1 MQLQKLTEAMIE
13 YMSGDARR
21 IQHFTKV
28 HAFAS
33 LIGKQEGLDS
43 ATQFIL
49 EAAALTHDIGI
60 KNGEAKFG
68 AGKCSGKTQELEGPP
83 VAAKLLARLGFTAAV
98 CERVCYLI
106 GHHHTY
112 TNIDGMDYQILVE
125 ADFLVNFYED
135 GMSKEAIQT
144 ACARIFK
151 TESGLKLCRRMYGI
165 EG

>member
-1 MQLQKLTEAMIE
+1 M
-13 YMSGDARR
+13 
-21 IQHFTKV
+21 
-28 HAFAS
+28 
-33 LIGKQEGLDS
+33 
-43 ATQFIL
+43 IL

-83 VAAKLLARLGFTAAV
+83 AAAELLAKLGFAPDV

-144 ACARIFK
+144 ACGRIFK
-151 TESGLKLCRRMYGI
+151 TASGIRLCRQMFGI
-165 EG
+165 

>member
-1 MQLQKLTEAMIE
+1 MQLQQLLEAMIA
-13 YMSGDARR
+13 YMGGDARR
-21 IQHFTKV
+21 IQHFIKV
-28 HAFAS
+28 HALAQ
-33 LIGKQEGLDS
+33 LIGRQEQLNER
-43 ATQFIL
+43 TQFIL

-60 KNGEAKFG
+60 KNGEAK
-68 AGKCSGKTQELEGPP
+68 LEGPP
-83 VAAKLLARLGFTAAV
+83 AAAELLAKLGFAPDV

-144 ACARIFK
+144 ACGRIFK
-151 TESGLKLCRRMYGI
+151 TASGIRMCRQMFGI
-165 EG
+165 